1 MKITAAE
8 LRKIIN
14 ETVMSKIAYHN
25 THQILEVDTDGSGD
39 LSPDELRDLADE
51 LEGEPII
58 GQELRD
64 ALISNISD
72 MHKDIYSKRPDAH
85 DLRQLPTEELEQEHH
100 KTSEAH
106 KDWWYEER
114 HREDQDMWI
123 ADEDSEIEAL
133 MDPEEGE
140 DEPKQIGMG
149 RRPLV
154 GPARDVR
161 RGKKISENKMKITRR
176 QLRQTIFEACG
187 GGCDSVDSPSEHAD
201 SDWKNSDSVNTLGDI
216 DDMRPQDAFALGLV
230 IGRSNNL
237 DNMSDPPTVEDAF
250 YPEEVEAREDAW
262 SGGDNIEDPLD
273 HADFET
279 GESNTGPHVSTI
291 RGCTMREMKITRR
304 QLRQIIKEEL
314 SLLESNSDSDDHDE
328 KLDPDLL
335 KGAYVSSRE
344 DREAMKDYIA
354 KLKAKKK
361 SIDSDGDGALDAHE
375 LRDLAD
381 DLEGE
386 GQQSLESFRLP
397 YKGFGYGGRRII
409 SRDRAWLEFVPKG
422 AEPSTQEDMFRSV
435 TLLDQGDPEVEKVI
449 KRGGFYVDKY
459 LKAPVDN
466 YDIYSVH
473 ATTTG

>member
-1 MKITAAE
+1 MKITATE

-14 ETVMSKIAYHN
+14 ETVMSKIVYHN

-39 LSPDELRDLADE
+39 LSPDELRDLADD
-51 LEGEPII
+51 LEGEPIT

-72 MHKDIYSKRPDAH
+72 MHKDIYRKRPDAH
-85 DLRQLPTEELEQEHH
+85 DLRQLSTEELEQEHH

-291 RGCTMREMKITRR
+291 KGCAMREMKITRR
-304 QLRQIIKEEL
+304 QLKQIIREEL
-314 SLLESNSDSDDHDE
+314 LREGDDPPFEDDWFNQNWSKLKSKIESELVGPYGTGAGMEPGLIQEEDLEPIWKSIFGTQFPGELDMIEAELDDKILSRQGGKQESGYTLRQLEKIIKDLDSKFYFVPAE
-328 KLDPDLL
+328 Q
-335 KGAYVSSRE
+335 
-344 DREAMKDYIA
+344 DRETNATKSKGHRVKGIA
-354 KLKAKKK
+354 GPDAVPADELKRAEIIRKLRK
-361 SIDSDGDGALDAHE
+361 
-375 LRDLAD
+375 
-381 DLEGE
+381 
-386 GQQSLESFRLP
+386 
-397 YKGFGYGGRRII
+397 
-409 SRDRAWLEFVPKG
+409 
-422 AEPSTQEDMFRSV
+422 
-435 TLLDQGDPEVEKVI
+435 
-449 KRGGFYVDKY
+449 
-459 LKAPVDN
+459 
-466 YDIYSVH
+466 
-473 ATTTG
+473 